1 MRDTLTIGFLEL
13 RSIALLIKRTINYLG
28 NYKALCVA
36 NKMYVFPLLVFAF
49 KEIKDKK
56 KKTYSLICD
65 SCGQNTTVHS
75 CLRHNLCI
83 SVISRFI
90 LHIYPYTCSTFS
102 QCTYMLDLCRL

>member
-1 MRDTLTIGFLEL
+1 MRDILTIGFLEL
-13 RSIALLIKRTINYLG
+13 KSIAFLIKRTINYLG
-28 NYKALCVA
+28 TYKALCVA
-36 NKMYVFPLLVFAF
+36 NKMYIFPLLVFAF

-56 KKTYSLICD
+56 KKKKKTCSLICD

-102 QCTYMLDLCRL
+102 